1 METHYKDLDQVNP
14 AGPFSS
20 ATHGEEFAG
29 WTPEERSFMDED
41 TPLFTKADYAKM
53 AAAIVIVPGV
63 LIALTLFA
71 GAQAFKKFGE
81 RAPRP

>member
-1 METHYKDLDQVNP
+1 METYYKDLDQVNP

-20 ATHGEEFAG
+20 ATHFAG

-53 AAAIVIVPGV
+53 ATAVVIVSGV
-63 LIALTLFA
+63 LIASVAYA
-71 GAQAFKKFGE
+71 GVKMYKKLGE
-81 RAPRP
+81 RAPKP